1 VARDDR
7 GVTDPGVNRARFLSE
22 FAFALRNAR
31 LKLLAHGGTI
41 VAESEGRERGSRFV
55 VTFPP
60 ERVVAR
66 REDGRGGKREAAR

>member
-7 GVTDPGVNRARFLSE
+7 GITDPGVIRDRFLSE
-22 FAFALRNAR
+22 FARALRNAR
-31 LKLLAHGGTI
+31 LKLLVHGGTI
-41 VAESEGRERGSRFV
+41 VAESEGRERGSPFR